1 MEFLLVIPVLL
12 VVGLG
17 FFLGLPAIYRRARR
31 KGYRA
36 PGAMLAVLATIV
48 GTITLTLP
56 FLQRGANLGP
66 IQFIIVEF
74 GLPITVFLVLGVI
87 LVAVLPKRSAR
98 IAGERY
104 ARFPF
109 VFAGWT
115 VVATA
120 FFVLAL
126 EPWLWLAG
134 RLTSPL
140 AFRGLWLA
148 GALFALGRYL
158 VRRGKAMA
166 SQPVLESVLADDSR
180 APVLYL
186 RAFKQESQAFA
197 VGDASKYGP
206 YVEGWQRVAIPG
218 QRVEVPF
225 EQYFHR
231 SIETSLGPFVALGSP
246 EDYIPPHGAVRHYA
260 TDETWQAELSHL
272 AKQAGCIVAEV
283 NTAGNLRWEYEHL
296 RSKGYQK
303 KLFFFSLPEDAA
315 APWRS
320 ALGRTFGR
328 VRGLTPPVDWE
339 TFASELGSLRYKLS
353 SDDPGPGSLIT
364 FDGNGRQVLLTTEA
378 DLPDEFIDPLEAWL
392 FHKIRTGRCTPV
404 SCTTCGRKFH
414 VHAQNA
420 DTTPLLCR
428 QCRSPHRSSRRGV
441 AGILSA
447 ATGIFG
453 YAGYSG
459 NLNGVFGG
467 HPRLLT
473 TIVLAILAV
482 ILLFVIPQ
490 EEPQP

>member
-36 PGAMLAVLATIV
+36 PGALLAVLATVV
-48 GTITLTLP
+48 GAIALTLP
-56 FLQRGANLGP
+56 FLRRGANLGP
-66 IQFIIVEF
+66 IQFILVEF

-98 IAGERY
+98 IAGERH

-109 VFAGWT
+109 VFAGWI

-126 EPWLWLAG
+126 ELWLWLSA
-134 RLTSPL
+134 RLTSLL

-158 VRRGKAMA
+158 VRRGKAVV
-166 SQPVLESVLADDSR
+166 SQPVLESVLANDSR
-180 APVLYL
+180 PPVLYL

-197 VGDASKYGP
+197 VGDASKYGS

-225 EQYFHR
+225 EQYFHG

-260 TDETWQAELSHL
+260 TDETWQTELALL
-272 AKQAGCIVAEV
+272 AKKAGCIVAEV

-296 RSKGYQK
+296 RSHGYQK

-353 SDDPGPGSLIT
+353 PDDPGPGSLIT
-364 FDGNGRQVLLTTEA
+364 FDGYGRQVLLTTEA
-378 DLPDEFIDPLEAWL
+378 DLPEEFIEPLEAWL
-392 FHKIRTGRCTPV
+392 LHKKKSGRCTPV
-404 SCTTCGRKFH
+404 SCTTCGCTFH
-414 VHAQNA
+414 VHAENA

-428 QCRSPHRSSRRGV
+428 QCRSPHRSSRRIF

-447 ATGIFG
+447 AMGIFG

-459 NLNGVFGG
+459 NLNGVFGS
-467 HPRLLT
+467 HPVLLT
-473 TIVLAILAV
+473 TLVLAILAV
-482 ILLFVIPQ
+482 ILLFVIPY
-490 EEPQP
+490 EESQP